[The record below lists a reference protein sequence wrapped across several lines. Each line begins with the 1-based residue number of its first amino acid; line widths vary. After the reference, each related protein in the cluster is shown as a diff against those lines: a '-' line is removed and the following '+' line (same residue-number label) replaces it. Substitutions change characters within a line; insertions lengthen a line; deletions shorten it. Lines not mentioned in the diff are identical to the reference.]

1 MILRQFEIWKCK
13 PEGFQKAHWFVVI
26 SGMERCAEQK
36 QVSINGLICFTLRG
50 SAQKVD
56 VILDSA
62 EGFDSATV
70 CQCDYFYVL
79 PKSGLFDKIG
89 AVGVERQRQIKA
101 KIRELLRLN

>member
-70 CQCDYFYVL
+70 CQCDYFMCCPSPGFSTKL
-79 PKSGLFDKIG
+79 GPLGLSDSD
-89 AVGVERQRQIKA
+89 R
-101 KIRELLRLN
+101 